1 MRKVV
6 CVGLCLM
13 ALLLCYAEPKENDIK
28 TSRVVLY
35 KQGLGYVEKVITVDG
50 DASIEL
56 IFDEKDIPDVLNS
69 LVVVDLG
76 GGTITSIGYESKT
89 PREKLLSEVLGGRDV
104 AGLCSIL
111 KLFKGAEAHIATAG
125 RELKG
130 RIAGVEQYQK
140 ARELSSWRVA
150 LVKETG
156 EVEAFDIGDIT
167 SFKLMDASL
176 QKDLQKYLKLY
187 SEAFRKE
194 QKKIVIRTK
203 GRGKRRVFI
212 AYTIELPVWK
222 TTHRFVIRGDKA
234 LCQSWAVVDNTTMEE
249 WKDVDMTLVCGVPVT
264 FQYDIYS
271 PLFTHRQKISP
282 SRVAAAP
289 VAEPAEPRPAKAK
302 GFYAK
307 KQKEALSRRARKLDE
322 AMEGEKDVWGGREA
336 VPGGRAA
343 LAMDKLAS
351 SVQAAI
357 ATATVG
363 DYFIYNIAHKT
374 TVGSKSSAMIPIVN
388 KETPCRRVAFWRYG
402 SGLLSPYQALEVVN
416 ETGLVL
422 DGGPVTIFEAGNF
435 LGNAIMKRL
444 QTGEKTLLMYALDQS
459 LKVRYEWGKETTS
472 AYLAVAKDGY
482 LIIKRWRIGQLKI
495 KCENTSEEKKILLLE
510 YPKQSGWDVLNEKE
524 TYTEKDGYLRF
535 EVKVEP
541 KKTTEFV
548 IKLRR
553 DDSQTFYLTN
563 ISERDIK
570 FFFSSRWLN
579 EEQKEQLM
587 EIVRLRTEMHKIQ
600 NEMSRIQREIREIFD
615 DQSRLRENIKTLTGD
630 SVSER
635 ELRSSYVNK
644 FREQEKRLGEL
655 RTKLRSLQTDYY
667 RTSRKLS
674 EYVSRILFENKLEK

>member
-6 CVGLCLM
+6 CVGLCLA

-35 KQGLGYVEKVITVDG
+35 KQGLGYVEKVVTVDG

-76 GGTITSIGYESKT
+76 GGTVTSIGYESKT

-104 AGLCSIL
+104 GGLCSIL

-130 RIAGVEQYQK
+130 RIAGVEPYQK

-150 LVKETG
+150 VVKETG

-167 SFKLMDASL
+167 SFRLLDASL
-176 QKDLQKYLKLY
+176 QKDLQRYLKLY

-222 TTHRFVIRGDKA
+222 TTHRFIVRGDKA

-264 FQYDIYS
+264 FQFDIYS
-271 PLFTHRQKISP
+271 PLFTHRQRISP
-282 SRVAAAP
+282 SKVAAAP
-289 VAEPAEPRPAKAK
+289 VARPEPPSMRKADV
-302 GFYAK
+302 
-307 KQKEALSRRARKLDE
+307 ERLSRKRKGYGYDE
-322 AMEGEKDVWGGREA
+322 MRRLREESEKEERYFGKK
-336 VPGGRAA
+336 VPPGARAA

-357 ATATVG
+357 ETATVS

-388 KETPCRRVAFWRYG
+388 KETPCRKVAFWRYG
-402 SGLLSPYQALEVVN
+402 SGLVSPYQALEVVN

-482 LIIKRWRIGQLKI
+482 LIIKRWRIGQLRI
-495 KCENTSEEKKILLLE
+495 KVENTSNEGKVLLLE
-510 YPKQSGWDVLNEKE
+510 YPKQSGWDVLNEKG

-535 EVKVEP
+535 EMKAEP
-541 KKTTEFV
+541 KKMTEFI

-579 EEQKEQLM
+579 EKQKEQLM
-587 EIVRLRTEMHKIQ
+587 EIVRLRTEMQKIQ
-600 NEMSRIQREIREIFD
+600 NEMSRVQREIKEIFD

-644 FREQEKRLGEL
+644 FREQEKKLGEL
-655 RTKLRSLQTDYY
+655 RGKLRSLRTDYH

-674 EYVSRILFENKLEK
+674 EYVSRILFENRLKK